1 MLHHRFPGAEGTGY
15 GGGAAL
21 GHGEHGVDDPLAGLK
36 RRRGREFPPIGPPHT
51 DGPLLHHGQ
60 LLQGAVRQTHLGDD
74 VPDGVCSC
82 LCHPLHGAV
91 HAVGD
96 HDLVE
101 HRGRLR
107 HGTQHVPGHHGVA
120 GLGHRGEIPLL
131 ILRQRRGLNTTG
143 DVGPGH
149 AADLLQ
155 RALDAVVNAL
165 DQPRPQLH
173 GQGSAGGDHLRTR
186 PQTGGLLID
195 LNGRPV
201 AGHIQYLSDQL
212 LGAHTHHVRHVGVRH
227 AVGYHQRPGD
237 FDYFAHS
244 YAPFK

>member
-74 VPDGVCSC
+74 VPDGVFSG

-101 HRGRLR
+101 HRSRLR
-107 HGTQHVPGHHGVA
+107 HGTQHVSGHHGVA
-120 GLGHRGEIPLL
+120 GLGHRGEIPLF
-131 ILRQRRGLNTTG
+131 ILRQRRGLNATG
-143 DVGPGH
+143 DVSPGH

-155 RALDAVVNAL
+155 WALDAVINAL
-165 DQPRPQLH
+165 DQPRPQFH